1 MQQTSEISRA
11 LSAQGISDVY
21 DSALARSL
29 YASDAGLYRI
39 PPQVVVRPRTEDEIA
54 ITLLKAREYGVPL
67 TMRGAGTSIAGNAIG
82 PGIVMDTSRY
92 FNQVLD
98 LDTHARTARVQPG
111 VVHRQLQAQATP
123 LGLRFGPDPSTH
135 TRCTI
140 GGMIGNNACGSR
152 ALGYGRTAD
161 NVEGMRVLLAD
172 GTVVETTDRLDGL
185 VADNLGLIRT
195 EFGRFGRQVS
205 GYSFEHLL
213 PENGSRFDR
222 FLVGTEGT
230 LGVVLEATVRL
241 VVDAPSRALA
251 VLGYPSMADAAD
263 AVPGLLAHPLVA
275 CEGLDDRIARLVPG
289 RPELPKGAGWLF
301 AEVTADS
308 EAEAESL
315 AQAVVRT
322 AGVPAQVIT
331 DPTHQAA
338 LWRIREDGAG
348 LAAKTLDRQ
357 AQAGWED
364 AAVPPEKLGA
374 YLRDFDNLLDDHGL
388 GGVPYGHFGD
398 GCVHVRIDFEL
409 ASEAGR
415 VNYRGFI
422 ESAADLVA
430 SYGGSMSGEHGDG
443 RARSELLP
451 RMYSPEAIA
460 LMGQAKRLLDP
471 ENILNPGV
479 LVDPAPFDVDLRL
492 AARMKEFRP
501 ALRMVHDAGS
511 FGQAVHRCTGVGKC
525 LADNTGTG
533 GVMCPSYTASRDEK
547 DSTRGRAHVLQEVVR
562 GELSVHDPAVTDALD
577 LCLSCK
583 GCSRD
588 CPTGV
593 DMATYKSEILHQKY
607 KGRIRPASHYA
618 LGQLPR
624 VARLTPPRLA
634 NLMMKN
640 KLVGRLMKAGAGVD
654 QRRHLP
660 LFSGRRLRSGSPEV
674 VNPDVWIW
682 ADSFTDCFAADAGR
696 EAVQLLE
703 SMGLAV
709 GVIQEKACC
718 GLTWITTGQLDAAKR
733 IVANAVQML
742 HPYVASG
749 TPVIALEP
757 SCLAAMREDSTQLL
771 DDPRAEEVSRGIAS
785 LAEFLV
791 QQGYQPPSFEG
802 YQLVVQPHCHQ
813 HAVIGFEPDL
823 ALLRATGAQVNRL
836 GGCCGLA
843 GNFGV
848 EKGHY
853 ETSVAIAEHQ
863 LLPAIAEAGPN
874 TIVVADGFSCRT
886 QVHDLSDAEV
896 ITLAQLF
903 LRHGNKAT
911 PD

>member
-1 MQQTSEISRA
+1 MSQSSAIARA
-11 LSAQGISDVY
+11 LAASGIGDVD
-21 DSALARSL
+21 DSALARAL
-29 YASDAGLYRI
+29 YSSDAGLYRI
-39 PPQVVVRPRTEDEIA
+39 PPQVVVRPRTDEEIA
-54 ITLLKAREYGVPL
+54 ATLSVAVEHGVPL

-82 PGIVMDTSRY
+82 PGIVLDTSKHYR
-92 FNQVLD
+92 QILGID
-98 LDTHARTARVQPG
+98 SQARTARVRPG
-111 VVHRQLQAQATP
+111 VVHRQLQAQASA

-152 ALGYGRTAD
+152 ALGYGRTVD
-161 NVEGMRVLLAD
+161 NVESLKVLLAD
-172 GTVVETTDRLDGL
+172 GSVVDSSDLLDKL

-213 PENGSRFDR
+213 PENGHRFDR

-230 LGVVLEATVRL
+230 LAVVLEATVRL
-241 VVDAPSRALA
+241 VEDAPYRALA
-251 VLGYPSMADAAD
+251 VLGYPSMAAAAD
-263 AVPGLLAHPLVA
+263 AVPALLEHPLVA

-289 RPELPKGAGWLF
+289 RPELPSGAGWLF

-308 EAEAESL
+308 AEEAQTL
-315 AQAVVRT
+315 AQQVSAT
-322 AGVPAQVIT
+322 AGVPAQIVT
-331 DPTHQAA
+331 DPAHQAA

-374 YLRDFDNLLDDHGL
+374 YLRDFDDLLESHHL

-409 ASEAGR
+409 DSPSGR
-415 VNYRGFI
+415 ANYREFI

-430 SYGGSMSGEHGDG
+430 NYGGSMSGEHGDG

-451 RMYSPEAIA
+451 RMYSPAAIA
-460 LMGQAKRLLDP
+460 LMGQAKRILDP
-471 ENILNPGV
+471 ANILNPGV

-492 AARMKEFRP
+492 AGRMKDFQP

-511 FGQAVHRCTGVGKC
+511 FSQAVHRCTGVGKC

-562 GELSVHDPAVTDALD
+562 GELSVTDPAVTDALD

-607 KGRIRPASHYA
+607 KGKLRPASHYA

-624 VARLTPPRLA
+624 VARLTPPRFA
-634 NLMMKN
+634 NAMMKS
-640 KLVGRLMKAGAGVD
+640 KLVGRLLKAGAGVD

-660 LFSGRRLRSGSPEV
+660 LFSTRRFRKNSPTV
-674 VNPDVWIW
+674 GQPDVWIW
-682 ADSFTDCFAADAGR
+682 ADSFTDSFAADAGR
-696 EAVQLLE
+696 DAVTLLE
-703 SMGLAV
+703 SIGLKV
-709 GVIQEKACC
+709 GVIQEQACC

-733 IVANAVQML
+733 IVGNAIETL

-757 SCLAAMREDSTQLL
+757 SCLAAMREDAIQLVE
-771 DDPRAEEVSRGIAS
+771 DHRAAEVGAGIRS
-785 LAEFLV
+785 LAEFLIS
-791 QQGYQPPSFEG
+791 QNYQPPALAG
-802 YQLVVQPHCHQ
+802 RKVVVQPHCHQ

-823 ALLRATGAQVNRL
+823 ALLRATGAEVQRL

-863 LLPAIAEAGPN
+863 LLPAIEAAGPEV
-874 TIVVADGFSCRT
+874 IVVADGFSCRT
-886 QVHDLSDAEV
+886 QVHDLSDV
-896 ITLAQLF
+896 QPITLAQL
-903 LRHGNKAT
+903 LLGRADG
-911 PD
+911 